1 MGGLSC
7 PFRAVLHDLSPSPRR
22 CHRAEI
28 MKAFSLLDNI
38 INVADL
44 KRWHSSQNAII
55 KNTALKGQVNS
66 ATNKSNKKRCIDMNK
81 KY

>member
-1 MGGLSC
+1 
-7 PFRAVLHDLSPSPRR
+7 
-22 CHRAEI
+22 